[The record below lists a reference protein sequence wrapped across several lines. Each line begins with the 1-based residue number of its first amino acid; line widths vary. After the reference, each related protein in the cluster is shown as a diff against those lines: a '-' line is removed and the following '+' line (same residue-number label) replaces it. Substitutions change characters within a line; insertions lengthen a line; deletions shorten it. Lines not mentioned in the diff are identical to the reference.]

1 MKNKIMIIFLIM
13 FLIIIIGLLL
23 IKLALNSY
31 YNKEFNRFNYNSA
44 KQTTIKL
51 LNKNENELKKISDG
65 LYESKTL
72 IEKPLENIK
81 TSSYR
86 YDEYFN
92 YNGEVEYIKFYI
104 DAQGML
110 GGQYYGLIYSKKNIE
125 NIIIYDEF
133 KEKNKGNNI
142 FIREKI
148 KDNWYFYYDDY
159 DGKVDINKIRK
170 D

>member
-1 MKNKIMIIFLIM
+1 MKKKIMIIFLIM
-13 FLIIIIGLLL
+13 LLIIIIGLLL

-104 DAQGML
+104 DAQGRL
-110 GGQYYGLIYSKKNIE
+110 SGQEYGLIYIKE
-125 NIIIYDEF
+125 NDEEF
-133 KEKNKGNNI
+133 ITYHEQYGNNT

-148 KDNWYFYYDDY
+148 KNNWYFYYDDY

>member
-1 MKNKIMIIFLIM
+1 MKKKILIIFLIM
-13 FLIIIIGLLL
+13 FLIIIIGLFL
-23 IKLALNSY
+23 IKLALNNY
-31 YNKEFNRFNYNSA
+31 YNKEFNKFNYNSA
-44 KQTTIKL
+44 KQKTIKL
-51 LNKNENELKKISDG
+51 LNKNEAKLETIVNE

-72 IEKPLENIK
+72 IEKPSESIK

-92 YNGEVEYIKFYI
+92 YNNEVEYIKFYM
-104 DAQGML
+104 DAQGRL
-110 GGQYYGLIYSKKNIE
+110 SGQEYGLIYIKE
-125 NIIIYDEF
+125 NDEEF
-133 KEKNKGNNI
+133 ITYHEQYGNNI
-142 FIREKI
+142 FIRQKI

>member
-1 MKNKIMIIFLIM
+1 MKKKIMIIFLIM

-31 YNKEFNRFNYNSA
+31 YNKEFNKFDYNKA
-44 KQTTIKL
+44 KQNTIKL
-51 LNKNENELKKISDG
+51 LNEKEELKKIVNE
-65 LYESKTL
+65 LYESKTSVQ
-72 IEKPLENIK
+72 KPLENIK

-86 YDEYFN
+86 YDKYFN
-92 YNGEVEYIKFYI
+92 YNNKVEYIKFYI
-104 DAQGML
+104 DAQGIL
-110 GGQYYGLIYSKKNIE
+110 GGQEYGLIYIKE
-125 NIIIYDEF
+125 NDEEF
-133 KEKNKGNNI
+133 ITYHERYGNNI